1 MRRCGIYCDRS
12 RDACD
17 PRRLYRGCGIGTI
30 LVVEDDDDIRTLIV
44 RRLERAGHDVR
55 AAADGIE
62 GLELLDERIPDL
74 IVLDWMMPRLDG
86 LGVAEE
92 LAARGGVRPRILM
105 LTARTQ
111 QSDIDRARAAGV
123 DDFLAKPFLA
133 PDLLAAVE
141 HLLPAP

>member
-1 MRRCGIYCDRS
+1 M
-12 RDACD
+12 
-17 PRRLYRGCGIGTI
+17 
-30 LVVEDDDDIRTLIV
+30 
-44 RRLERAGHDVR
+44 R

-62 GLELLDERIPDL
+62 GLELVDERMPEL

-86 LGVAEE
+86 LGVAEK
-92 LAARGGVRPRILM
+92 LAANGGVRPRILM

-141 HLLPAP
+141 HLLPAT